1 MKKKNWDQPGESY
14 LSESIRMLEEAF
26 DLLNEHY
33 FESALS
39 KSVIT
44 VQSTP
49 SAYGHFT
56 TKRIWKDDQV
66 ERYEINLGAETL
78 HRPIEEV
85 VATLIHEMV
94 HQYCAENDI
103 KDTSRGG
110 TYHNKRF
117 KKEAE
122 KRGLIITYNHRI
134 GFSIT
139 QPSSELLSFVQSTKR
154 LEQISWHR
162 QTRVPEPNVT
172 VSSSSTRKYECDQC
186 GMSVRA
192 TKEVNI
198 ICGDCNSHMKQV

>member
-1 MKKKNWDQPGESY
+1 MNEEINRDAH

-26 DLLNEHY
+26 DLLNEFY
-33 FESALS
+33 FECALS

-49 SAYGHFT
+49 RAYGHFT
-56 TKRIWKDDQV
+56 TSKIWKANRK
-66 ERYEINLGAETL
+66 ESYEINLGAETL

-85 VATLIHEMV
+85 TATLLHEMV

-122 KRGLIITYNHRI
+122 KRGLVITYNHRI

-139 QPSSELLSFVQSTKR
+139 EPSDELLSFVQSTKW

-162 QTRVPEPNVT
+162 QTRSDAQEVA
-172 VSSSSTRKYECDQC
+172 VSSSSTRKYQCLEC

-198 ICGDCNSHMKQV
+198 ICGDCTSHMEQV

>member
-1 MKKKNWDQPGESY
+1 MKKISGNESGDTT
-14 LSESIRMLEEAF
+14 LSESIRMLEKAF
-26 DLLNEHY
+26 DLVNDYY

-49 SAYGHFT
+49 RAYGHFT
-56 TKRIWKDDQV
+56 TKRIWKDDRK
-66 ERYEINLGAETL
+66 ESYEINLGAETL

-85 VATLIHEMV
+85 IATLIHEMV

-103 KDTSRGG
+103 QDTSRGG

-139 QPSSELLSFVQSTKR
+139 EPSDDLLSFVKSTKW

-162 QTRVPEPNVT
+162 QTRIETSEVT
-172 VSSSSTRKYECDQC
+172 TSSSSTRKYQC
-186 GMSVRA
+186 LSCEMSVRA
-192 TKEVNI
+192 TKKVNL
-198 ICGDCNSHMKQV
+198 ICGDCDERMVQV

>member
-1 MKKKNWDQPGESY
+1 MEEIVKDQTEETY

-49 SAYGHFT
+49 RAYGHFT
-56 TKRIWKDDQV
+56 TKRIWKD
-66 ERYEINLGAETL
+66 ERKESYEINLGAETL

-85 VATLIHEMV
+85 IATLIHEMV

-103 KDTSRGG
+103 QDTSRGG

-122 KRGLIITYNHRI
+122 KRGLSITYNHRI

-139 QPSSELLSFVQSTKR
+139 EPSDGLLSFVQRTKW

-162 QTRVPEPNVT
+162 QTRVAEAGVT
-172 VSSSSTRKYECDQC
+172 VSSSSTRKYQCLEC

-198 ICGDCNSHMKQV
+198 ICGDCQAHMKQI